1 AADRLSILPFSS
13 HWNWAAKDLLI
24 VNDRDTA
31 TGIVDGL
38 FPSGETALYDS
49 IAQAYQFLLDN
60 HHDDKI
66 AAVVVLTDGEDNKS
80 GTDLQTLIGSIR
92 FDNEGKTIRV
102 FTIAYGSGSR
112 KDVLQS
118 IADATQAKFYE
129 GTPENIRSVFKE
141 ISTFF

>member
-1 AADRLSILPFSS
+1 
-13 HWNWAAKDLLI
+13 
-24 VNDRDTA
+24 
-31 TGIVDGL
+31 TGIVDAL

-49 IAQAYQFLLDN
+49 IAQAYQYLLDN
-60 HHDDKI
+60 HRDDKI
-66 AAVVVLTDGEDNKS
+66 SAVVVLTDGEDNKS
-80 GTDLQTLIGSIR
+80 STGLAELIANIR
-92 FDNEGKTIRV
+92 FDNASKTLRV
-102 FTIAYGSGSR
+102 FQIGYGSGWR